1 MRDRLTSWPRL
12 YYSYSFP
19 QELPITQERRYP
31 APFIAV
37 SNRSE
42 AGQAP
47 IEIAPKR
54 RSTEA
59 KRRTTLPD
67 DLLTRSDE
75 EAARRLT
82 LKAVAAARAAERRL
96 DDLSDP
102 EALHDF
108 RVSIR
113 RLRSLLRAYKP
124 QLDSAVR
131 SKDRRKLRALQR
143 ATGGGREAEV
153 ALEWLTKQQG
163 TLAPEHLAGLN
174 WLSATLMARRREC
187 ANSLDGEV
195 RGAFRRFADKLE
207 ERLAIMKSEQN
218 LLDERAHV
226 SFARTLANLMEN
238 HATDLLVQLSQI
250 ARMDDAEQLHE
261 ARIKGKRLRYLLE
274 PVRSYVN
281 EAQPVVKQTKRLQDA
296 LGDLNDVHVL
306 MDEIDRAF
314 EESLRQKAGRIRASL
329 GQGDVERARRE
340 ASMIEWTGLVEL
352 YDRLQNDRRTLIA
365 KIRDKWLDGDLD
377 SLVQRTRDLAHDLRA
392 QDAQ

>member
-1 MRDRLTSWPRL
+1 
-12 YYSYSFP
+12 
-19 QELPITQERRYP
+19 
-31 APFIAV
+31 
-37 SNRSE
+37 
-42 AGQAP
+42 
-47 IEIAPKR
+47 
-54 RSTEA
+54 
-59 KRRTTLPD
+59 
-67 DLLTRSDE
+67 
-75 EAARRLT
+75 
-82 LKAVAAARAAERRL
+82 
-96 DDLSDP
+96 
-102 EALHDF
+102 
-108 RVSIR
+108 
-113 RLRSLLRAYKP
+113 
-124 QLDSAVR
+124 
-131 SKDRRKLRALQR
+131 
-143 ATGGGREAEV
+143 
-153 ALEWLTKQQG
+153 
-163 TLAPEHLAGLN
+163 
-174 WLSATLMARRREC
+174 MARRREC

-281 EAQPVVKQTKRLQDA
+281 EAQPVVKQTKRLQDV